1 MPLHL
6 AGTGVNV
13 ISLLWGLLDV
23 AFLFAL
29 LLHQAG
35 SRRSSRASLFCVFE
49 DLIRYGKTKL
59 GLQRPAWLHCF
70 DVPKRWFSHFYFV
83 SVIWNGILLWL
94 LLQSLLLGFEI
105 PAWIRSWL
113 HFLNCDMQQQVPG
126 GELSAVMALTLL
138 WVHGVRRLMECLFVS
153 VFSTGVIHLV
163 QYCFGLGYYLLIGL
177 TVFGHYQLD
186 SRTVSVEDL
195 LMQTRCYHALGMML
209 YIWAS
214 IHQYRCH
221 VILANLR
228 KSKAGKI
235 VNMNHAVPSGDWFDR
250 VSCPHYFAELLIYV
264 SIAIIFGLWNM
275 TWWLVVIYVLFNQA
289 LAALL
294 CHQFYHEKFD
304 SYPVNR
310 KAFIPFL
317 F

>member
-186 SRTVSVEDL
+186 SRT
-195 LMQTRCYHALGMML
+195 
-209 YIWAS
+209 
-214 IHQYRCH
+214 
-221 VILANLR
+221 
-228 KSKAGKI
+228 GKI